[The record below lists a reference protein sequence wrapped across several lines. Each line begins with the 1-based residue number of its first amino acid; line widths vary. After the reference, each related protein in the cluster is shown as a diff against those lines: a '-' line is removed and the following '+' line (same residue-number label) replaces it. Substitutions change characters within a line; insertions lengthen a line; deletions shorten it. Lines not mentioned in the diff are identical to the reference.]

1 MAMGGLSQ
9 AVYTPYFVNT
19 VNPASYTAFDTLSFV
34 FDVSLHARFT
44 NLITDS
50 ISQSA
55 DYSSLG
61 NLLFGFPINGW
72 WKASFGLQPYST
84 TGYKVTDTQNDSVF
98 GIFDN
103 IYDGNGGI
111 SQFHFGS
118 SFDVTKNLSIGAN
131 ISYLFG
137 TMNHQAATEFADSL
151 YRLNIK
157 TVNATRA
164 HDFLINYGLMY
175 HRQKANGLQYNIGLT
190 FTNQTDLR
198 TSDDRLTYSYSTGS
212 SGTEYP
218 RDTIISESG
227 AKGSITLPMSV
238 GGGFS
243 IGKDSKWMIGTD
255 VTWKQWSKFS
265 YSSAPDSL
273 QDNIQIAVGGF
284 FNPSLST
291 VSNYWQRVTYRGGF
305 RYSDGF
311 LELKNQRISEFGIT
325 FGVGLP
331 LPRTLSTINLAVEV
345 GARGTK
351 KVGLISENFV
361 KFTLGLSIFERWFI
375 IKKYE

>member
-19 VNPASYTAFDTLSFV
+19 VNPASYNAFDTLSFV

-44 NLITDS
+44 TLQTDI

-72 WKASFGLQPYST
+72 WKASFGLQPYSA
-84 TGYKVTDTQNDSVF
+84 TGYKITDTQNDSVF

-111 SQFHFGS
+111 SQFHLGS
-118 SFDVTKNLSIGAN
+118 SFDITKNLSIGAN
-131 ISYLFG
+131 IAYLFG
-137 TMNHQAATEFADSL
+137 TMNHHAATEFTDSL
-151 YRLNIK
+151 YRLNVK
-157 TVNATRA
+157 TVNSTRA

-175 HRQKANGLQYNIGLT
+175 HKQQTNGLQYNIGLT
-190 FTNQTDLR
+190 FTNQTDLS
-198 TSDDRLTYSYSTGS
+198 TTDDRLAYNYSTGS

-227 AKGSITLPMSV
+227 AKGSITLPMSI
-238 GGGFS
+238 GTGFS

-265 YSSAPDSL
+265 YLNAPDSL
-273 QDNIQIAVGGF
+273 KDNIQIAVGGF
-284 FNPSLST
+284 YNPSLST

-311 LELKNQRISEFGIT
+311 LELKNHRISEFGIT

-331 LPRTLSTINLAVEV
+331 LPRTFSTINLAVEV

-351 KVGLISENFV
+351 KEGLISENFV